1 MIMRAVQYMIATCL
15 LVMAWPAQSLAMG
28 SNNPAAMISVTGII
42 RVKGS
47 APLTRV
53 VLVPQG
59 EDPDRVTKDK
69 VYLVTGDLAK
79 ELMERDQNRSVT
91 LMGPL
96 CTSQPPEYV
105 KCIAPVEV
113 LRSGR

>member
-1 MIMRAVQYMIATCL
+1 
-15 LVMAWPAQSLAMG
+15 MG
-28 SNNPAAMISVTGII
+28 SNNPADMLSVTGII

-69 VYLVTGDLAK
+69 VYLVTGALAK

-96 CTSQPPEYV
+96 CISPSPEYV